1 MATKR
6 RKKHKNQN
14 SGLVNS
20 MGYNEQKSKFRL
32 FTNPSI
38 SGNRFWGPGVA
49 GIMKKQFKTSRY
61 TIFRIVTA
69 ALAFA
74 FVTFEGQL
82 SLSSD
87 DLSDKDKRQKIDDMY
102 AGYKKQF
109 PEVRDLSPQMVMDL
123 RAKGKTVL
131 IDIREP
137 REQQVSMLPGA
148 VTEKDFMDDPA
159 KYKDA
164 VKIAYC
170 TISYRS
176 GKFAQKLQK
185 KGIIVYNLKGGMLA
199 WVHDGGNVFNQNGE
213 THRIHVYG
221 RKWDLGPERYQPV
234 W

>member
-1 MATKR
+1 
-6 RKKHKNQN
+6 
-14 SGLVNS
+14 
-20 MGYNEQKSKFRL
+20 
-32 FTNPSI
+32 
-38 SGNRFWGPGVA
+38 
-49 GIMKKQFKTSRY
+49 MKKKIKAYRRALLGL
-61 TIFRIVTA
+61 IAA

-74 FVTFEGQL
+74 FVTLEGQL

-109 PEVRDLSPQMVMDL
+109 PEVRDMSPKMVMDL

-148 VTEKDFMDDPA
+148 ITEKEFMDDPA

-199 WVHDGGNVFNQNGE
+199 WVHDGGNVYDQNGE
-213 THRIHVYG
+213 SHRIHVYG
-221 RKWDLGPERYQPV
+221 RKWDLGPKRYRAV

>member
-1 MATKR
+1 M
-6 RKKHKNQN
+6 KKK
-14 SGLVNS
+14 SK
-20 MGYNEQKSKFRL
+20 MGYR
-32 FTNPSI
+32 
-38 SGNRFWGPGVA
+38 R
-49 GIMKKQFKTSRY
+49 
-61 TIFRIVTA
+61 TILGLITA
-69 ALAFA
+69 ALAF
-74 FVTFEGQL
+74 TFITLMGQL

-87 DLSDKDKRQKIDDMY
+87 DLSDREKRQKVTDMY
-102 AGYKKQF
+102 DGYKKQF
-109 PEVRDLSPQMVMDL
+109 PEVHDISAQKVMTL
-123 RAKGKTVL
+123 MAEGNAVF

-148 VTEKDFMDDPA
+148 ITEKEFINDSA

-185 KGIIVYNLKGGMLA
+185 KGIPVYNLRGGILA
-199 WVHDGGNVFNQNGE
+199 WVHDGGKVYDQNGE

-221 RKWDLGPERYQPV
+221 RKWNLGPEGYQAV

>member
-1 MATKR
+1 
-6 RKKHKNQN
+6 
-14 SGLVNS
+14 
-20 MGYNEQKSKFRL
+20 
-32 FTNPSI
+32 
-38 SGNRFWGPGVA
+38 
-49 GIMKKQFKTSRY
+49 MKKKIKAYRRTLLGL
-61 TIFRIVTA
+61 IAA

-74 FVTFEGQL
+74 FVTLAGQL
-82 SLSSD
+82 SLSSQ
-87 DLSDKDKRQKIDDMY
+87 DLSDEDKRQKIDDMY
-102 AGYKKQF
+102 AEYKKQF
-109 PEVRDLSPQMVMDL
+109 PEVRDISPQMVMAL
-123 RAKGKTVL
+123 RSEGKTVL

-148 VTEKDFMDDPA
+148 ITEKEFMNDPA

-199 WVHDGGNVFNQNGE
+199 WVHDGGKVFDQNGE

-221 RKWDLGPERYQPV
+221 RKWDLGPKRYQAV

>member
-1 MATKR
+1 MG
-6 RKKHKNQN
+6 
-14 SGLVNS
+14 SGDFGSV
-20 MGYNEQKSKFRL
+20 GY
-32 FTNPSI
+32 
-38 SGNRFWGPGVA
+38 
-49 GIMKKQFKTSRY
+49 GITMKKQFKTYRR
-61 TIFRIVTA
+61 TISGLFTA

-74 FVTFEGQL
+74 SVTLMGQL

-87 DLSDKDKRQKIDDMY
+87 DLNDGDKRQKIEDMY
-102 AGYKKQF
+102 NGYKKQF
-109 PEVRDLSPQMVMDL
+109 PDVRDLSAQTVMIL
-123 RAKGKTVL
+123 TAEQKAVL

-148 VTEKDFMDDPA
+148 VTEKEFMNNPA

-176 GKFAQKLQK
+176 GKFAQKLQE
-185 KGIIVYNLKGGMLA
+185 KGIPVYNLRGGILA
-199 WVHDGGNVFNQNGE
+199 WVHAGGKIYDQNGE

-221 RKWDLGPERYQPV
+221 RKWKLGPKHYQAV

>member
-1 MATKR
+1 MKIKSEMAYR
-6 RKKHKNQN
+6 RTIL
-14 SGLVNS
+14 GL
-20 MGYNEQKSKFRL
+20 
-32 FTNPSI
+32 I
-38 SGNRFWGPGVA
+38 
-49 GIMKKQFKTSRY
+49 
-61 TIFRIVTA
+61 TA
-69 ALAFA
+69 ASAFA
-74 FVTFEGQL
+74 FITLMGQL

-87 DLSDKDKRQKIDDMY
+87 DLSDRDKRQKVTDMY
-102 AGYKKQF
+102 NGYKKQF
-109 PEVRDLSPQMVMDL
+109 PAVHDISAQKVMAL
-123 RAKGKTVL
+123 MAEGNTVF

-148 VTEKDFMDDPA
+148 ITEKEFINNPA

-185 KGIIVYNLKGGMLA
+185 KGIPVYNLKGGILA
-199 WVHDGGNVFNQNGE
+199 WVHDGGKVYDLNGE

-221 RKWDLGPERYQPV
+221 RKWNLGPKRYEAI

>member
-1 MATKR
+1 M
-6 RKKHKNQN
+6 KKKIKAYCRVL
-14 SGLVNS
+14 SGLIIAV
-20 MGYNEQKSKFRL
+20 L
-32 FTNPSI
+32 
-38 SGNRFWGPGVA
+38 
-49 GIMKKQFKTSRY
+49 
-61 TIFRIVTA
+61 
-69 ALAFA
+69 ALAF
-74 FVTFEGQL
+74 VTLAGQL

-87 DLSDKDKRQKIDDMY
+87 DLSDKDKRQKIDYMY

-109 PEVRDLSPQMVMDL
+109 PEVRDISPQKVMAL
-123 RAKGKTVL
+123 RSEGKTVL

-148 VTEKDFMDDPA
+148 ITEKEFLNDPT

-199 WVHDGGNVFNQNGE
+199 WVHAGGNVFNQNGE

-221 RKWDLGPERYQPV
+221 RKWDLGPKGYRAV